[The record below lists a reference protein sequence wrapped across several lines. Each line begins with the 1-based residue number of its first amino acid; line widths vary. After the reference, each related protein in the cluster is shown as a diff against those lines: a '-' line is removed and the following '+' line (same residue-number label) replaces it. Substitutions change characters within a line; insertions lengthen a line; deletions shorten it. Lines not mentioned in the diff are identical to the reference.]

1 MFFTSNPNSG
11 IRADPHIVVL
21 VRIER
26 IRDAGADF
34 LIFYPFICIYS
45 CLRHFWIAS
54 GHTNRPYTSARLV
67 PRLTYDLHHTSG
79 FGEVSVSP
87 L

>member
-34 LIFYPFICIYS
+34 LIFTLLF
-45 CLRHFWIAS
+45 AS
-54 GHTNRPYTSARLV
+54 IHVYGIFGLQAATQTD
-67 PRLTYDLHHTSG
+67 LTLQRD
-79 FGEVSVSP
+79 
-87 L
+87 